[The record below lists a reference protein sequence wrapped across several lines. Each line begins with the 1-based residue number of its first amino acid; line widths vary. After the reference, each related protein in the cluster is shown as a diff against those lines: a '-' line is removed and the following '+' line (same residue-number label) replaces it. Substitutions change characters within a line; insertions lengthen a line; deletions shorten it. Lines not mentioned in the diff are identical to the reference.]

1 MSTAGGGALPHEV
14 SGSIQ
19 KLRRVKLR
27 DVWKHEAHD
36 FTRWLVENIDVVSEA
51 TGVELAGAE
60 PEQSVGSF
68 SVDVVAETEAGETVA
83 IENQLERS
91 DHDHLGK
98 LLTYTSNLDAR
109 VAIWI
114 VAEPRPEHVAAVTW
128 LNEAGLAAF
137 YLLKVE
143 AVAIG
148 DSAPAPLLTL
158 IVGPT
163 DETSS
168 IGASKKGLAH
178 AEELRLRFWT
188 GVLAEA
194 KKTSTL
200 HAGVSPNKYTWVG
213 TGAGKS
219 GLGFN
224 YVVKRHGS
232 RAELYID
239 LKQPELSEAV
249 FHQLHEH
256 RNDIEARFGGALNW
270 DVLPGR
276 QSCRISVEM
285 PGGYEDLDDPGAI
298 HADLAALM
306 NRFAEA
312 VRPAVVSLP

>member
-1 MSTAGGGALPHEV
+1 MSTSDQAVPADAPIE
-14 SGSIQ
+14 

-51 TGVELAGAE
+51 TGVELAAAE

-98 LLTYTSNLDAR
+98 LLTYASNLDAR

-128 LNEAGLAAF
+128 LNEAGLVAF

-148 DSAPAPLLTL
+148 ASAPAPLLTL

-163 DETSS
+163 EETLSV
-168 IGASKKGLAH
+168 GASKKELAH

-188 GVLAEA
+188 GVLGEA
-194 KKTSTL
+194 KKISSL
-200 HAGVSPNKYTWVG
+200 HSGVSPNKYTWVG

-219 GLGFN
+219 GIGFN
-224 YVVKRHGS
+224 YVVRRHGS

-239 LKQPELSEAV
+239 LKQPELSEAI
-249 FHQLHEH
+249 FHQLEEQ
-256 RNDIEARFGGALNW
+256 RSDVETRFGGPLNW

-285 PGGYEDLDDPGAI
+285 PGGYEDLDDAATI

-312 VRPAVVSLP
+312 MKPAIASLP